1 MSDKLQNALDHLNEI
16 LPLRARQ
23 EQCPPPVKTLHQ
35 QILSSFVTHGRVLT
49 KAEMAEIVA
58 DVPAALAQLHQ
69 YDMITISATGDLIGA
84 YPFTTSSRGH
94 AVQVNGH
101 WLYAMCAVDA
111 LAIAPMFQTRTHIS
125 SRCSITAAPIEI
137 SMVGETVQYE
147 DMVQL
152 EDMVQNK
159 DTVQNKDMV
168 QPEDTAQNK
177 DTVGDIHVGIGWAAA
192 NGSSCCADSLCTEM
206 IFLRDQ
212 RVAEQWLS
220 DHTEGREIFTLAE
233 AIQFASRFFA
243 LLLS

>member
-69 YDMITISATGDLIGA
+69 YDMITISAAGDLIGA
-84 YPFTTSSRGH
+84 YPFTTSNRGH
-94 AVQVNGH
+94 AVQVNGRQ
-101 WLYAMCAVDA
+101 LYAMCALDA
-111 LAIAPMFQTRTHIS
+111 LAIAPMFQAHSRIS
-125 SRCSITAAPIEI
+125 SRCSVTAAPIAI
-137 SMVGETVQYE
+137 SMVGE
-147 DMVQL
+147 MVQHA
-152 EDMVQNK
+152 DQ
-159 DTVQNKDMV
+159 
-168 QPEDTAQNK
+168 TA
-177 DTVGDIHVGIGWAAA
+177 DIYVGIGWTAA

>member
-168 QPEDTAQNK
+168 
-177 DTVGDIHVGIGWAAA
+177 GDIHVGIGWAAA

-243 LLLS
+243 PLLS